1 MDLKQHSVWKLKHLT
16 VKRGEKFH
24 QRRQRKITKND
35 YNEMFLCLI
44 FSKIRKSATSK
55 NSLQFPQVVSVINK
69 WAHFHP
75 RLQFPITPTCEQLSI
90 PTNQRLIKLIAL
102 PPSGLER
109 HLAAVPSPILA
120 ISLSLTPPSSISF
133 SISTSHTHT
142 RLQVLLLWNRLSTIS
157 LSQYS
162 LLMVS
167 CSQTA
172 APLIRSV
179 WLALHLSSNAGMA
192 ALICPQL
199 KSSWFFRIFW
209 SNWSYIY

>member
-1 MDLKQHSVWKLKHLT
+1 
-16 VKRGEKFH
+16 
-24 QRRQRKITKND
+24 
-35 YNEMFLCLI
+35 MFLCAYCFQRRLE
-44 FSKIRKSATSK
+44 KVKSATSK

-75 RLQFPITPTCEQLSI
+75 HLQFPITPTCEQLSI

-102 PPSGLER
+102 PPSGLKML
-109 HLAAVPSPILA
+109 LAAVPSPFLA

-133 SISTSHTHT
+133 SISTPHTHT
-142 RLQVLLLWNRLSTIS
+142 RLQVLLWNRLSTIS

-199 KSSWFFRIFW
+199 FLQRRSRKLKSSRFFRIFW
-209 SNWSYIY
+209 SYWSYIY